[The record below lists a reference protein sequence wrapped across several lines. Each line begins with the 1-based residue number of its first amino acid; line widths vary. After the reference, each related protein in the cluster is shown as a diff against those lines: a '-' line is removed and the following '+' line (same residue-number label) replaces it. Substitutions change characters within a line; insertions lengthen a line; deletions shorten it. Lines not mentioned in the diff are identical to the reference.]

1 MNIILQI
8 LLIIVV
14 FLPTKYV
21 VHYITEVKGLPQ
33 WLDYRPWNCRLCL
46 TFWLLIAAYLT
57 LWLAFAC
64 LYTGVGGII
73 FAILNAIAMKVDQ
86 KNKTLT
92 IEEYNN
98 TQEKEDT
105 NGDLE

>member
-8 LLIIVV
+8 LLILVI
-14 FLPTKYV
+14 FLPIKYIAY
-21 VHYITEVKGLPQ
+21 YITEVKGLPQ
-33 WLDYRPWNCRLCL
+33 WLDYKPFNCKLCL

-73 FAILNAIAMKVDQ
+73 FAGMNALAMWLDQ
-86 KNKTLT
+86 KKHT
-92 IEEYNN
+92 ISVR
-98 TQEKEDT
+98 
-105 NGDLE
+105 DLE